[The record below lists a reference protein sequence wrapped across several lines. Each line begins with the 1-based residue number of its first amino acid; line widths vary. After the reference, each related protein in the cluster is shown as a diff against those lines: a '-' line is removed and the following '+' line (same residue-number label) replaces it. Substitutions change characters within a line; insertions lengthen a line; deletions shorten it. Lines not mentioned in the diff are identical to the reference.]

1 MHTFLLPLLAKWG
14 VPEELQ
20 KPLRWA
26 ILIVLAIIAFFAV
39 KAIYDSSVV
48 EDYEN
53 ERAVES
59 IEARDT
65 AAEQRANDA
74 IQNAETEKELIDAI
88 EQAPAGGTLSPA
100 AIAFGCQ
107 RLRNRGGELPPAC
120 GPDSGN

>member
-1 MHTFLLPLLAKWG
+1 MHTLLLPLLEKWG
-14 VPEELQ
+14 VPEALR
-20 KPLRWA
+20 KPLQWA
-26 ILIVLAIIAFFAV
+26 IFIAAAIAAFFAV
-39 KAIYDSSVV
+39 KAIYDASVV

-88 EQAPAGGTLSPA
+88 EQAPSGGEVSPA
-100 AIAFGCQ
+100 ARALACE
-107 RLRNRGGELPPAC
+107 RLRNRGGELPAAC
-120 GPDSGN
+120 RSEGGN

>member
-26 ILIVLAIIAFFAV
+26 ILIAAAIAAFFAL
-39 KAIYDSSVV
+39 KAIYDANVV

-65 AAEQRANDA
+65 AAEQRAADA
-74 IQNAETEKELIDAI
+74 IRNAEDEKELIDAI
-88 EQAPAGGTLSPA
+88 EQAPKGGAVSPA
-100 AIAFGCQ
+100 AVALGCE
-107 RLRNRGGELPPAC
+107 RLRRRGGELPPAC

>member
-20 KPLRWA
+20 RPLRWA
-26 ILIVLAIIAFFAV
+26 ILIAAAIAAFFAI
-39 KAIYDSSVV
+39 KAIYDASVV

-65 AAEQRANDA
+65 AAERRAEDA
-74 IQNAETEKELIDAI
+74 IENAATEKELIDAI

-100 AIAFGCQ
+100 ARALACE
-107 RLRNRGGELPPAC
+107 RLRNAGVISPAC